1 MICKDRS
8 KKIYHDSHK
17 ELKQKHSSISRGKYA
32 EDPLSNLYQLDQ
44 DVTIIDKEDLFMIT
58 RIFDDIEEFHKFMY
72 NIKNLISE
80 DSLIEEKIINFFKNA
95 VKSVSIKKYTLE
107 QKDMD
112 EGIEMRRNMFFRLI
126 FEFPEVLKERMNRLD
141 SGASWS

>member
-1 MICKDRS
+1 
-8 KKIYHDSHK
+8 
-17 ELKQKHSSISRGKYA
+17 
-32 EDPLSNLYQLDQ
+32 
-44 DVTIIDKEDLFMIT
+44 MIT

-107 QKDMD
+107 QQDMD
-112 EGIEMRRNMFFRLI
+112 EGIEMRKNMFFRLI
-126 FEFPEVLKERMNRLD
+126 FEFPEMLKERINRVD
-141 SGASWS
+141 SGTNWA